1 MQKTTSRN
9 KNTLAILSFALASAL
24 AAPGAFAQSAPAD
37 PQDPATQATT
47 TTQATPQQPT
57 EAAPQAAAPAQK
69 TPAQKTWGE
78 LDANGNGS
86 LSVIEA
92 APIES
97 LSKVFPKADKDGNGE
112 LTADEYKAWHAANGG
127 KSKAGQG

>member
-1 MQKTTSRN
+1 MLKTN
-9 KNTLAILSFALASAL
+9 KLAILSFALASAL
-24 AAPGAFAQSAPAD
+24 AAPGAFAQSAAAAPK
-37 PQDPATQATT
+37 DPATQATT

-57 EAAPQAAAPAQK
+57 EAAPQATA
-69 TPAQKTWGE
+69 PAQKTWGE

-86 LSVIEA
+86 LSASEA

-112 LTADEYKAWHAANGG
+112 LTAEEYKAWHAANGG
-127 KSKAGQG
+127 KSKADQG